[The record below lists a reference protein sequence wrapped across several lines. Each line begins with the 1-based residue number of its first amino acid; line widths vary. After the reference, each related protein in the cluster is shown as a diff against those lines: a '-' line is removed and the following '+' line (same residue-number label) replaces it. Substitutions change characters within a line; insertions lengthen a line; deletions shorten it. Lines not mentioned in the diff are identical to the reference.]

1 MNKIKSIIN
10 LIFSKSYFII
20 TVTDKSGSVEIKL
33 RGLSDSFFMA
43 TVLAEAYDK
52 FLDTV
57 VEQST
62 EAGEAA
68 AAQDLLKAINKLEN
82 SRGGK

>member
-1 MNKIKSIIN
+1 MNKIKNIIK

-43 TVLAEAYDK
+43 TVLAKAYDK

>member
-1 MNKIKSIIN
+1 MNRINSIIK

-20 TVTDKSGSVEIKL
+20 TVTEKSGSVEIKS
-33 RGLSDSFFMA
+33 RGLSDSFFMT

-57 VEQST
+57 VDQST
-62 EAGEAA
+62 EAGEAV

-82 SRGGK
+82 ARGRK